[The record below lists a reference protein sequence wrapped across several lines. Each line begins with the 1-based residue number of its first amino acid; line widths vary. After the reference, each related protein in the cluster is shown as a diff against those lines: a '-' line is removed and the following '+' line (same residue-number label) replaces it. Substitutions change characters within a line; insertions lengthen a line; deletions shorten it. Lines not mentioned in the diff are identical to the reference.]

1 MFKKIV
7 RRDGSSVIL
16 APKQDTQAA
25 TVQVMYKIGSR
36 QESSANNGASHFV
49 EHLMFKGTKKRPT
62 TLDISKTLDAVGAEY
77 NAFTSKDR
85 TAYYVRADSTHLPL
99 AFDILSDMLRHSIF
113 DPKEVDKERGVI
125 IEEIN
130 MYEDNP
136 VMYLDDIFESLVYK
150 GSSLARLIIGPRA
163 NIAKNISRETLYQHK
178 KRWYY
183 PGNMS
188 IGVAGKF
195 DEATILKLIDRYFP
209 VEKSKKPK
217 ARVARALLKQQ
228 KPQIHIMTKETEQVQ
243 LMLGFPGLPSR
254 HRDLPA
260 LTVLSNILGGTMSS
274 RLFINLREKR
284 GLCYSIRAG
293 SDSHEDVG
301 SFAVRAGLDKSRVV
315 PALKLITE
323 ELRRDLIKQN
333 IEEAENLKKEFQREL
348 KEQEVEN
355 KKIIDQMQKEVAQAK
370 KEAEQKADELLI
382 EAEEERKQI
391 IAETKKQVQVMKE
404 KIHDEIEH
412 EIIARMEQT
421 ILEVIQNKVPKDII
435 KQSVKE
441 TWKQLS

>member
-85 TAYYVRADSTHLPL
+85 TAYYVRADSSHLPL

-323 ELRRDLIKQN
+323 ELRRLITSP
-333 IEEAENLKKEFQREL
+333 
-348 KEQEVEN
+348 VT
-355 KKIIDQMQKEVAQAK
+355 
-370 KEAEQKADELLI
+370 
-382 EAEEERKQI
+382 AEELRRAKDNIRGTTILRLEDASDYLYFLQSQELMHDAIESAESKLEKIMKVTASDIQRVAAQI
-391 IAETKKQVQVMKE
+391 IRWNKSNLAIIGPFKDDKQFKDLLTK
-404 KIHDEIEH
+404 
-412 EIIARMEQT
+412 
-421 ILEVIQNKVPKDII
+421 
-435 KQSVKE
+435 
-441 TWKQLS
+441 